1 MSELC
6 AAISEGRGRRTALHS
21 FPFSLSLS
29 IFITLSLAIAAS
41 LLLAFSFV
49 ISLPLNPQP
58 PPLFFL
64 SLSFFLHTPT
74 VLRALSMSMPWLQG
88 TAGLARQSPALPRR
102 ETSTRCRRRYRKAS
116 AITRIASWVRAE
128 VYCTKLQKI
137 TNGQRQMAEHRVR
150 QTHKV
155 LDISSIQ

>member
-41 LLLAFSFV
+41 LLLAFSLV
-49 ISLPLNPQP
+49 ISLPLIP
-58 PPLFFL
+58 PPFFFSLSL
-64 SLSFFLHTPT
+64 SLSFLHPPT

-128 VYCTKLQKI
+128 VYCTKLQKNNKQTI
-137 TNGQRQMAEHRVR
+137 TNGRTQSETETQRGRR
-150 QTHKV
+150 Y
-155 LDISSIQ
+155 I